1 MMRVD
6 AQVIHPFP
14 AIGNCRRKDAAAA
27 IRRNAVD
34 GSVGR
39 ITAPR
44 AIFNYF
50 VCGVLPEAK
59 GKYPMNTILTAY
71 QIQIPLCNVLPK
83 HFLGRVGFSPL
94 RRISGLR
101 HKSSGAGI
109 DLQNS
114 PKIASVCLP
123 DMIFH
128 GLLLCFLFIIP
139 YENDRSKPGLY

>member
-1 MMRVD
+1 MKRTLYPIVGNSGAPVLYINHAAGREAIFFQNMLHHLVVMMRVD

-50 VCGVLPEAK
+50 VCGVLHEA
-59 GKYPMNTILTAY
+59 
-71 QIQIPLCNVLPK
+71 
-83 HFLGRVGFSPL
+83 
-94 RRISGLR
+94 
-101 HKSSGAGI
+101 
-109 DLQNS
+109 
-114 PKIASVCLP
+114 
-123 DMIFH
+123 
-128 GLLLCFLFIIP
+128 
-139 YENDRSKPGLY
+139 